1 MNSKIICFFA
11 TVVLSIICIIMA
23 VATGDTEYFIGGV
36 VYNAATLVIISM
48 GDK

>member
-1 MNSKIICFFA
+1 MNNQIIGFCVTVVFSIICF
-11 TVVLSIICIIMA
+11 VMA
-23 VATGDTEYFIGGV
+23 VATGETGYLIGGV